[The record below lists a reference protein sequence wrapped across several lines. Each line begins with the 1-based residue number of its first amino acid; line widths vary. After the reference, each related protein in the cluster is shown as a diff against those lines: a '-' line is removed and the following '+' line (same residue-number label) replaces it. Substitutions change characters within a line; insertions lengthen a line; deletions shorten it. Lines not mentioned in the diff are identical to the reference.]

1 MLSSSAIQLRVNAAG
16 RSGRWR
22 AAEWGRGAEQ
32 EVEARRG
39 VFMLKGQFEV
49 FSLLNLELNDYV
61 QFLCVQEVPVRQSIY
76 LDLIF

>member
-1 MLSSSAIQLRVNAAG
+1 ME
-16 RSGRWR
+16 R

-61 QFLCVQEVPVRQSIY
+61 QFLCSQVYSGIRKYQWANPFI
-76 LDLIF
+76 